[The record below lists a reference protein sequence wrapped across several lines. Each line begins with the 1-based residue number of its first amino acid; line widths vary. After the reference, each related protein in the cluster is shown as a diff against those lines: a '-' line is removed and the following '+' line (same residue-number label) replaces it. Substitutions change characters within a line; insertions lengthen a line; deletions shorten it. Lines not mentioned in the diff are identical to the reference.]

1 MPPPP
6 PGGRWRLILGTIG
19 YAVWAPLP
27 LAGLPFAA
35 LVLASRPRA
44 RTPWT
49 LALVAGALSAG
60 ALLAVRGMVGAFV
73 AAFVVLVTAAFTAGA
88 LVAPATV
95 LRQALRAATLAG
107 LAVMGLARLMW
118 GATWWDGLQWQ
129 ATREASLL
137 TRPLVARLPEVAAM
151 VDQAIAFTSA
161 TIPGMLVLQAIAGLG
176 LAWQWHVQV
185 SDRPLGLAAAPF
197 RQFHFGD
204 HWVWGLVA
212 ALVIFVV
219 PKLAGLKALAMNL
232 ALVLGAL
239 YLLRGAAIVTAFAAA
254 AGVSAAALVGGAVL
268 ATVLAAPLLF
278 LVPGLGTLGV
288 TDTWIGYRRRLQQR
302 RPNAT

>member
-1 MPPPP
+1 MTPPH
-6 PGGRWRLILGTIG
+6 PGSRWRLLLATAGCT
-19 YAVWAPLP
+19 VWGALP
-27 LAGLPFAA
+27 LAGLAFAA

-49 LALVAGALSAG
+49 LALLAGALSAG
-60 ALLAVRGMVGAFV
+60 LLIAARGMVGAFV
-73 AAFVVLVTAAFTAGA
+73 AAFGVLVTAAFTAGV

-95 LRQALRAATLAG
+95 LRQALRATVLAG
-107 LAVMGLARLMW
+107 LAVMGLARLLW
-118 GATWWDGLQWQ
+118 GASWWDGLQWQ
-129 ATREASLL
+129 AARETSLFTRE
-137 TRPLVARLPEVAAM
+137 LVTRLPEMATI

-176 LAWQWHVQV
+176 LAWQWHVLV

-197 RQFHFGD
+197 RQFRFGD

-254 AGVSAAALVGGAVL
+254 AGVSAATLVGGAVL

-278 LVPGLGTLGV
+278 LVPGLWTLGV
-288 TDTWIGYRRRLQQR
+288 TDTWIEYRRRLQQH